1 MLDAG
6 GVSDDS
12 LDAQALWPMQDM
24 WMQLRHAAT
33 RGQLHLS
40 TSEAFSDHDQMFA
53 AGYLEGYMTARTDCC
68 PSCIHAL

>member
-33 RGQLHLS
+33 RDSCTSVLLKPSATMIRCLQLG
-40 TSEAFSDHDQMFA
+40 TSKA
-53 AGYLEGYMTARTDCC
+53 T
-68 PSCIHAL
+68 